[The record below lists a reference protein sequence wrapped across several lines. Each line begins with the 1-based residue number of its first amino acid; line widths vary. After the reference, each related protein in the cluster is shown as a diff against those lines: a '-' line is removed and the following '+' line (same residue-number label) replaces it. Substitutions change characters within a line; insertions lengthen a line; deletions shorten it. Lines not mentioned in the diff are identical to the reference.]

1 MNGEQNGARVS
12 QLPTA
17 AEVFA
22 ELDAELDDT
31 ARARWERTALARAVA
46 NAVVAYR
53 ATHGLSQGALAA
65 KLGMQRP
72 AISRLE
78 LGEHNP
84 SIEMLERLARVLGL
98 RFIVDVAPPGRATTT
113 FPPDVQVVGDET
125 GADGTRILVAAG

>member
-1 MNGEQNGARVS
+1 MS
-12 QLPTA
+12 DLSHLPTA

-22 ELDAELDDT
+22 EMDAEMDAE

-53 ATHGLSQGALAA
+53 TAHCLSQGALAA
-65 KLGMQRP
+65 RLGMKRP

-84 SIEMLERLARVLGL
+84 SIETLQRLASALGL
-98 RFIVDVAPPGRATTT
+98 HVIVDVAPPGREAVSL
-113 FPPDVQVVGDET
+113 PPDVRVVGDAT
-125 GADGTRILVAAG
+125 DVDGTRVLVAAG

>member
-1 MNGEQNGARVS
+1 MSELS
-12 QLPTA
+12 HLPTA

-22 ELDAELDDT
+22 EMDAEMGVE

-53 ATHGLSQGALAA
+53 TTHGLSQSVLAA

-84 SIEMLERLARVLGL
+84 SIETLERLASVLGL
-98 RFIVDVAPPGRATTT
+98 RFIVDVAPPGRAAAAL
-113 FPPDVQVVGDET
+113 PPDVHVVGVAT
-125 GADGTRILVAAG
+125 GPDGTRVLVAAG

>member
-1 MNGEQNGARVS
+1 MS
-12 QLPTA
+12 DLSHLPTA

-22 ELDAELDDT
+22 EMDAEMDAQ

-53 ATHGLSQGALAA
+53 TAHRLSQGALAA
-65 KLGMQRP
+65 KLGMKRP

-84 SIEMLERLARVLGL
+84 SIETLERLASVLGL
-98 RFIVDVAPPGRATTT
+98 RFIVDVAPPGRAATAL
-113 FPPDVQVVGDET
+113 PPDVHVVGDTT
-125 GADGTRILVAAG
+125 GVDGTRVLVAAG